1 VLPFARYDPAMRH
14 FIEGAAFDPTMLV
27 VIGTAFDRAWS
38 EIENHFGDTDVD
50 LARSRLAE
58 AILIVAADHGNR
70 DVRSAKDRSFTS
82 FGAGLSQPLAVEL
95 ALGAAGQRVSLAMIE
110 FENILKL
117 EAIIAH
123 FHSDPPLRPLRQLF
137 DGKPNGICAASKA
150 PIGHRTLFGAPACCD
165 VDLSRRIVIE
175 IAHSAS

>member
-1 VLPFARYDPAMRH
+1 MRH

-70 DVRSAKDRSFTS
+70 DVTALKTE
-82 FGAGLSQPLAVEL
+82 ALQVL
-95 ALGAAGQRVSLAMIE
+95 ALAYRSRW
-110 FENILKL
+110 
-117 EAIIAH
+117 
-123 FHSDPPLRPLRQLF
+123 PL
-137 DGKPNGICAASKA
+137 NW
-150 PIGHRTLFGAPACCD
+150 H
-165 VDLSRRIVIE
+165 
-175 IAHSAS
+175 